1 MHVVVQDTISNHL
14 YDYRFYNWSIWG
26 ILYYFIAKVYLWIG
40 RKLIILKWSILPW
53 RPKRVPFHLNGLLG
67 KEVVKD
73 MNVMEIPL
81 MVEVNTMY
89 NQKTKNVS
97 YYFNQSPHGLCLD
110 REDMMIAQ
118 IHPCK
123 TF

>member
-1 MHVVVQDTISNHL
+1 
-14 YDYRFYNWSIWG
+14 
-26 ILYYFIAKVYLWIG
+26 
-40 RKLIILKWSILPW
+40 
-53 RPKRVPFHLNGLLG
+53 
-67 KEVVKD
+67 

-97 YYFNQSPHGLCLD
+97 YYFNQLPHSLCLD

-118 IHPCK
+118 IHACK